1 MPQGLPYKLR
11 YAFLLQVTMASI
23 VIVAGTFAAVSAS
36 KYLLSSQELQE
47 EATYYW
53 QHRALDPHLPP
64 PDSAILHGYAV
75 SAANSPR
82 TDAPQ
87 GAIKPT
93 ALPVGLRN
101 LSSGLHDLPDLLVL
115 VQKRDGVVLYLTYP
129 QAQLNRISFSLAVIP
144 MLLALLAI
152 GASSWF
158 TYRVTRRMLAPVH
171 WLAGVV
177 RRWDP
182 RDPDIA
188 ALEPDKLPPQSG
200 SETRELAGALQRMGE
215 RMRAF
220 VYRERD
226 FTRDASH
233 ELRTPLTV
241 IRVAS
246 DMLQDDPDLSQRAH
260 RWLNRIQGAGRDM
273 EAVIDAF
280 LLLARENEVEPQ
292 REDFD
297 VRTVVDEEIEKARP
311 LLVGKPVEMLVI
323 GDATPRLHALPRVL
337 GLMLGNLLANAC
349 TYTERGLIEIGI
361 YKDQLTIS
369 DSGIG
374 MSAETL
380 DKAFDPFFRGNPSNP
395 SGRGMGLSIVRQL
408 GERFGWPVTLESK
421 FGVGTKATIRF
432 NTGLGQEVD
441 LNPHRRAGDPAS
453 TTS

>member
-23 VIVAGTFAAVSAS
+23 VIVAGTFAAVSSS
-36 KYLLSSQELQE
+36 KYLLSKQALQS

-53 QHRALDPHLPP
+53 QQRALDPQRAP
-64 PDSAILHGYAV
+64 PDTEILHGYAV
-75 SAANSPR
+75 AAGKSPP
-82 TDAPQ
+82 TDLPL
-87 GAIKPT
+87 GAIEPSDLPI
-93 ALPVGLRN
+93 ALRS

-115 VQKRDGVVLYLTYP
+115 VEKRDGLVLYLTYP
-129 QAQLNRISFSLAVIP
+129 QAQLNRMSFALVGIP

-158 TYRVTRRMLAPVH
+158 TYRMTRQMMGPVH

-188 ALEPDKLPPQSG
+188 ALEPDKLPPESG

-220 VYRERD
+220 VHRERD

-246 DMLQDDPDLSQRAH
+246 DMLQDDPDLSQRAL
-260 RWLNRIQGAGRDM
+260 RWLNRIQTAGRDM

-280 LLLARENEVEPQ
+280 LLLARENDVEPQ

-297 VRTVVDEEIEKARP
+297 VRTVVDEEIEKSRP
-311 LLVGKPVEMLVI
+311 LLVGKPVELVVT

-361 YKDQLTIS
+361 YNDQLTIS

-380 DKAFDPFFRGNPSNP
+380 GKAFDPFFRGNPSDP

-408 GERFGWPVTLESK
+408 GERFGWPVTLESES
-421 FGVGTKATIRF
+421 GVGTKATIRF
-432 NTGLGQEVD
+432 KADHHHG
-441 LNPHRRAGDPAS
+441 PHPNRHPIDPP
-453 TTS
+453 TDPG

>member
-23 VIVAGTFAAVSAS
+23 VIVAGTFAAVSSS
-36 KYLLSSQELQE
+36 KYRLSSQALHE

-53 QHRALDPHLPP
+53 QQRGLNPNRAP
-64 PDSAILHGYAV
+64 PDTAILHGYAV
-75 SAANSPR
+75 AAVEVPL
-82 TDAPQ
+82 TD
-87 GAIKPT
+87 
-93 ALPVGLRN
+93 LPVGAIEPSALPAALRN
-101 LSSGLHDLPDLLVL
+101 LSPGLHDLPDLLVL

-129 QAQLNRISFSLAVIP
+129 QAQLNRISFSLAATP

-182 RDPDIA
+182 RDPDIV
-188 ALEPDKLPPQSG
+188 ALEPDKLPPESG

-226 FTRDASH
+226 FTRNASH

-246 DMLQDDPDLSQRAH
+246 DMLQDDPDLSQRAL

-280 LLLARENEVEPQ
+280 LLLARESDVEPQ

-297 VRTVVDEEIEKARP
+297 VRTVVDEEIEKALP
-311 LLVGKPVEMLVI
+311 LLAGKPVELLVT
-323 GDATPRLHALPRVL
+323 GDTTLRLHALPRVL
-337 GLMLGNLLANAC
+337 GVMLGNLLANAC
-349 TYTERGLIEIGI
+349 TYTDRGLIEIGI
-361 YKDQLTIS
+361 SSDQLTVT

-374 MSAETL
+374 MSVETL
-380 DKAFDPFFRGNPSNP
+380 EKAFDPFFRGNPSNP

-408 GERFGWPVTLESK
+408 GERFGWPVTLESE
-421 FGVGTKATIRF
+421 FAVGTKATIRF
-432 NTGLGQEVD
+432 KAGLLQG
-441 LNPHRRAGDPAS
+441 
-453 TTS
+453 